1 MNIAFTIIEI
11 LGFISFSISGAIT
24 AIDKEND
31 ILGVV
36 FLSVITSFGGGIMRD
51 IIIGNIVP
59 VFFRSYLFIS
69 ICVGVSL
76 LTFLIA
82 ALFKKQYVRNEK
94 LVNSINNYFDAAG
107 LGLFA
112 VSGAKICIDLG
123 HTNPLLILLMG
134 VMSCCGGSMLRDVI
148 MREIPVVLRKRI
160 YILAAFAGVLL
171 YYLLYQLGVDNVVAM
186 TLSALTVFVIRI
198 CATVFKWNMPKAID
212 FSKIK
217 DEDIQ

>member
-1 MNIAFTIIEI
+1 
-11 LGFISFSISGAIT
+11 
-24 AIDKEND
+24 
-31 ILGVV
+31 
-36 FLSVITSFGGGIMRD
+36 
-51 IIIGNIVP
+51 
-59 VFFRSYLFIS
+59 
-69 ICVGVSL
+69 
-76 LTFLIA
+76 
-82 ALFKKQYVRNEK
+82 
-94 LVNSINNYFDAAG
+94 
-107 LGLFA
+107 
-112 VSGAKICIDLG
+112 
-123 HTNPLLILLMG
+123 
-134 VMSCCGGSMLRDVI
+134 MLRDVI